1 MKITNLDINS
11 LPIFFIIIAILL
23 LLLIFQYFNF
33 AKKIKKARLDAVKR
47 SRAVLN
53 GQMNEQMAPFFPDF
67 PCNPSDAH
75 FLGKPIDFLAFPG
88 LSENDDVKEILF
100 IEVKSGKANLS
111 SRERSIKNA
120 VQEGR
125 IRYVEYRIN

>member
-23 LLLIFQYFNF
+23 FLLIFQYFNF

>member
-11 LPIFFIIIAILL
+11 LPFFFIIIAILL
-23 LLLIFQYFNF
+23 FLLIFQYFNF